1 MRIKVSSFFILAS
14 FLLTCGTIYATPI
27 VYGVTFN
34 TDGQAGFID
43 IATGAFTVVGTVG
56 SSNFIND
63 VAFAPNGT
71 LYAISNTD
79 ELVTINIWNGAVT
92 AVMPVPGLE
101 TLVFTPSGVLYA
113 ASQSALYTI
122 DLTAHTTTEIGPYG
136 TLGNAQNIR
145 FDASGNLYTTDT
157 GTPTNVFLVNTS
169 TGQATYE
176 FNVPFGAVSLGE
188 ADGRLYGVGISGIG
202 GALNLVWVDPATHTG
217 TQTLSSFPSVD
228 FSEPFSGGFVPEPGA
243 LSLCGLGLAALV
255 FRSRKRA

>member
-1 MRIKVSSFFILAS
+1 
-14 FLLTCGTIYATPI
+14 
-27 VYGVTFN
+27 VTFN

-43 IATGAFTVVGTVG
+43 IATGSFAVVGTVG

-79 ELVTINIWNGAVT
+79 ELVTIDIWNGAVT

-101 TLVFTPSGVLYA
+101 TLVFSPSGILYA

-122 DLTAHTTTEIGPYG
+122 DLTAHTANEIGPYG
-136 TLGNAQNIR
+136 ALGNAQNIR

-157 GTPTNVFLVNTS
+157 GSPSTRVFLVDTS
-169 TGQATYE
+169 TGAETYE
-176 FNVPFGAVSLGE
+176 FSVPFGAVSLGE

-202 GALNLVWVDPATHTG
+202 GTLNLVWVDPATQTG
-217 TQTLSSFPSVD
+217 TQVLGSFPSVD
-228 FSEPFSGGFVPEPGA
+228 FSQPFGQFPVPEPGA

-255 FRSRKRA
+255 LRSRKRA

>member
-1 MRIKVSSFFILAS
+1 MRLRVFFFVVLTS
-14 FLLTCGTIYATPI
+14 CLLTRGTVHASPI
-27 VYGVTFN
+27 VFGVTFSTN
-34 TDGQAGFID
+34 GEAGFIG
-43 IATGAFTVVGTVG
+43 IATGSFAGVGTVG
-56 SSNFIND
+56 PEIND

-71 LYAISNTD
+71 LYGIANQN
-79 ELVTINIWNGAVT
+79 ELVTINTSNAAIT
-92 AVMPVPGLE
+92 DVMPLPGLE
-101 TLVFTPSGVLYA
+101 TLVFSPSGFLYA
-113 ASQSALYTI
+113 ASQSALYMI
-122 DLTAHTTTEIGPYG
+122 DLSSMTTAEIGPYG

-202 GALNLVWVDPATHTG
+202 GTLNLVWVDPATHTG